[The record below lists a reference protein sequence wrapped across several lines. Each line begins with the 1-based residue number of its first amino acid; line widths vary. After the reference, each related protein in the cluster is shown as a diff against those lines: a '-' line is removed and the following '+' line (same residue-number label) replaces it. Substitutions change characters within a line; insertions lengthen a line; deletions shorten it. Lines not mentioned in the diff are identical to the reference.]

1 MAEVVSILENS
12 GLSPAN
18 LELEI
23 TESIVMD
30 NTDKAIKKLEDF
42 RRLGISVSLD
52 DFGTGYSSLSYLK
65 KLPVDRLKVDRSF
78 IKDIPQ
84 DEDDKAI
91 SDAIIGLAKTLNL
104 KVIAEGVE
112 TASQLAFL
120 AGKDCDFQG
129 YYFSRPLEALHIPAF
144 IQNLANKHAKP

>member
-12 GLSPAN
+12 GLSPPN

-65 KLPVDRLKVDRSF
+65 KLLVDRLKVDRSF

-104 KVIAEGVE
+104 KVIAEDIE

-120 AGKDCDFQG
+120 AEKTAIFKDII
-129 YYFSRPLEALHIPAF
+129 SVSL
-144 IQNLANKHAKP
+144 